1 MGLLLDTNAA
11 IAFLNGDT
19 IIASKIDRS
28 VSLISVIV
36 MGELLFGALNS
47 SRVTE
52 NVKRVMD
59 FVANA
64 DILFVDTHTSRLFGE
79 IKASLQKKG
88 RLIPDNDIW
97 IAATSLQ
104 HGLELV
110 TRDGHFQQVENL
122 RCIGW

>member
-1 MGLLLDTNAA
+1 MLDTNAA